1 MASSLAT
8 VYLIY
13 YKFKVTYDR
22 KDDTF
27 RMEFLIIPAAILSL
41 LIRHEFTVM
50 EVGEF
55 FHSLLRYTNSTVTV

>member
-1 MASSLAT
+1 MASSLGT

-13 YKFKVTYDR
+13 HKFKVTYDR
-22 KDDTF
+22 QADTF

-50 EVGEF
+50 EVGHF
-55 FHSLLRYTNSTVTV
+55 

>member
-27 RMEFLIIPAAILSL
+27 RMEFLIVPAAILSL

-50 EVGEF
+50 EVRAF
-55 FHSLLRYTNSTVTV
+55 AIVSLVTCTNSIVA

>member
-1 MASSLAT
+1 MASSLGT

-13 YKFKVTYDR
+13 HKFKVTYDR
-22 KDDTF
+22 QADTF

-50 EVGEF
+50 EVGHF
-55 FHSLLRYTNSTVTV
+55 YTLCLPVLTWPL